1 MFDLF
6 IIALLQFATMTG
18 NAPTSTI
25 GSSGWENDVAPKS
38 NTIGSSGWE
47 NDAVSG
53 SSKIGSSGWEND
65 EARQ

>member
-18 NAPTSTI
+18 NAPTSSKI
-25 GSSGWENDVAPKS
+25 GSSGWENDAAPTY

-47 NDAVSG
+47 NDAVST

-65 EARQ
+65 